1 MSMREYW
8 AGVWGAIKKSW
19 TMHSATIFV
28 VLGVLELQLSVLK
41 PYIGEK
47 GYAYTAI
54 AVACI
59 MAVARFKGIS
69 KDVKAGK

>member
-1 MSMREYW
+1 MSIREYW
-8 AGVWGAIKKSW
+8 AGVWAGIKKSW
-19 TMHSATIFV
+19 TMHSATLFV
-28 VLGVLELQLSVLK
+28 VLGVLELQLSLIK